1 MVETLLLVQG
11 RVMRVSTNVQS
22 MIAQRYVQQHTAEQ
36 TNEDMKLSS
45 GERIVSSADD
55 PAGLA
60 ISEKM
65 KSMIRSNSQAE
76 RNSNDSVSLLQVA
89 EGSLNTMQSITTR
102 LRELSMQSASDTVT
116 DTDRTIIDR
125 EFQQM
130 KGEVK
135 RITASTSF
143 NGNNIIKGADSVYDL
158 QIGVNAD
165 KNLDRIHYDMGKIMD
180 SSNNFG
186 IENVNLLSKDSAQKS
201 LGALDK
207 MTTEISGSRAQL
219 GSMSNRINSVI
230 QNLQVS
236 RESLSGSNSKIR
248 DADIAKEAAN
258 KAKFSIAQS
267 ASLSLLKLSNDQPA
281 AILKLLS

>member
-1 MVETLLLVQG
+1 
-11 RVMRVSTNVQS
+11 MRVSTNVRS
-22 MIAQRYVQQHTAEQ
+22 MIAQRYVQQHTEEQ
-36 TNEDMKLSS
+36 AREDMKLSS
-45 GERIVSSADD
+45 GERIVRSADD

-65 KSMIRSNSQAE
+65 KSIIRSNSQAE
-76 RNSNDSVSLLQVA
+76 RNSNDSISLLQVA
-89 EGSLNTMQSITTR
+89 EGSLNTMQAISTR
-102 LRELSMQSASDTVT
+102 LRELSMQSASDTVS
-116 DTDRTIIDR
+116 DMDRAIIDK

-143 NGNNIIKGADSVYDL
+143 NGNNIIKDKDSVYDL

-186 IENVNLLSKDSAQKS
+186 IEHINLRSKESSQQS

-207 MTTEISGSRAQL
+207 MISEISGSRAKL
-219 GSMSNRINSVI
+219 GSMSNRMNSVI
-230 QNLQVS
+230 QNLQTS
-236 RESLSGSNSKIR
+236 RENLSESNSKIR
-248 DADIAKEAAN
+248 DADIAKEAAI
-258 KAKFSIAQS
+258 KAKTSIAQS
-267 ASLSLLKLSNDQPA
+267 ASMALLKMSNDEPG
-281 AILKLLS
+281 AILKLIG